1 MSLSPQQFTALEGA
15 VNRLASESVLAS
27 VGRDDGL
34 VPAYSLVGELRDLT
48 VGELDLHEPISQLL
62 VALEKALDTAQ
73 PFTEALLRQL
83 RETVEWLQ
91 PAIESAQSGA
101 PIKPFGQAAAAA
113 PVKSSATTPP
123 MAVGA
128 KHEKCD
134 VLMDLKLA
142 ENQELLVEFH
152 AEVVDHLSQIEAAL
166 LQLDQQPDNP
176 EALNSIFRSFHTI
189 KGNAGFLGLV
199 PMQTL
204 AHEVESLLD
213 LARNHKLQLSS
224 VIITEIL
231 RSRDTL
237 QALTQQVGVAL
248 ESGQAP
254 TTVIPVSH
262 LVNAVKQLAASG
274 GAAPAAPAGRANP
287 PDEPSVAKPEPVEIA
302 LPESST
308 PAVATITP
316 IEVAAPVAK
325 AAAPTAAAAAH
336 EKSAPSGQTVRVNT
350 EKLDSLM
357 DVVGELVIVQ
367 SQIME
372 SSRALGNTGSPLQRN
387 VSQLLRITKELQH
400 TAMALRMIPIKPTFQ
415 KMERLARDLARSC
428 VKKVQFSTEGEDT
441 ELDRTVVEEIADPM
455 VHMVRNA
462 MDHGLEGVEERVAAG
477 KPETGTVHLSAYHQG
492 SNIVIELRDD
502 GRGINPEKIYKKAVE
517 KGVIAPNAQLT
528 REEIF
533 ALIFAPGFSTAEKV
547 TAVSGRGVGMDVV
560 KRNIEKLRGKIEI
573 ESEVGKGSV
582 FKIKLPLTMAI
593 IDGLVVRVGSDKFI
607 LPATSV
613 QMALRPTQDSITTI
627 QGSGEVLELR
637 GRILP
642 LHRLHRRFGIPA
654 DTEKPW
660 EGIVVILE
668 HSGKQSALL
677 VDEMVSKQEVVIKS
691 LGSFMQGLPGVSGG
705 AILGD
710 GNIALILD
718 PASILQAA

>member
-1 MSLSPQQFTALEGA
+1 MFATA
-15 VNRLASESVLAS
+15 
-27 VGRDDGL
+27 GRDDGL
-34 VPAYSLVGELRDLT
+34 VPSYSLVGEIRELCA
-48 VGELDLHEPISQLL
+48 GEP
-62 VALEKALDTAQ
+62 ALGAPVNALFTALDKSLDNAQ
-73 PFTEALLRQL
+73 PFTEALLAQL
-83 RETVEWLQ
+83 RQTVEWLNAAIDCARRGDDLP
-91 PAIESAQSGA
+91 PAPADASAPA
-101 PIKPFGQAAAAA
+101 PAASSAAPAAAR
-113 PVKSSATTPP
+113 
-123 MAVGA
+123 G
-128 KHEKCD
+128 EKCD
-134 VLMDLKLA
+134 VIMDLNLA

-152 AEVVDHLSQIEAAL
+152 AEVVDHLTQIEAAL
-166 LQLDQQPDNP
+166 LELDQQPDNP

-189 KGNAGFLGLV
+189 KGNAGFLALV
-199 PMQTL
+199 PMHTL

-213 LARNHKLQLSS
+213 LARNHKLQLTS

-231 RSRDTL
+231 RSRDVL

-248 ESGQAP
+248 ETGKVPSEM
-254 TTVIPVSH
+254 IPVSH
-262 LVNAVKQLAASG
+262 LIHAVKRLAVPDGEKPAAAPVAAPAAPVVEIAVAAAAPEIAPAAPEAPAPAPVEIAS
-274 GAAPAAPAGRANP
+274 AAPAAPA
-287 PDEPSVAKPEPVEIA
+287 
-302 LPESST
+302 
-308 PAVATITP
+308 
-316 IEVAAPVAK
+316 K
-325 AAAPTAAAAAH
+325 AAGPAAVAH
-336 EKSAPSGQTVRVNT
+336 EKAASSGQTVRVNT

-372 SSRALGNTGSPLQRN
+372 SSRAIGDPGSPLQRN

-428 VKKVQFSTEGEDT
+428 VKKVQFSTDGDET
-441 ELDRTVVEEIADPM
+441 ELDRTVVEEIADPL

-462 MDHGLEGVEERVAAG
+462 MDHGLEGPEERAAAG
-477 KPETGTVHLSAYHQG
+477 KPETGSVHLSAYHQG

-517 KGVIAPNAQLT
+517 KGVIAPNTQLT
-528 REEIF
+528 REETF

-582 FKIKLPLTMAI
+582 FKVKLPLTMAI
-593 IDGLVVRVGSDKFI
+593 IDGLVVRVGQDKFI

-613 QMALRPTQDSITTI
+613 QMALRPTQESITTI
-627 QGSGEVLELR
+627 HGTGEVLDLR
-637 GRILP
+637 GRIIP

-660 EGIVVILE
+660 EGIVVIIE
-668 HSGKQSALL
+668 HSGKTSALL
-677 VDEMVSKQEVVIKS
+677 VDEMVSKQEVVIKN
-691 LGSFMQGLPGVSGG
+691 LGSLMQGLPGVAGG

>member
-1 MSLSPQQFTALEGA
+1 MPLTTQQYTALEGA
-15 VNRLASESVLAS
+15 VNRLAAESMFAT

-34 VPAYSLVGELRDLT
+34 VPSYSLVGEIR
-48 VGELDLHEPISQLL
+48 ELCAADAALL
-62 VALEKALDTAQ
+62 APVTALFTALDKSLDNAQ
-73 PFTEALLRQL
+73 PFTAATLGLLRG
-83 RETVEWLQ
+83 TVDWLNAAIDCARRGTALP
-91 PAIESAQSGA
+91 PAPGEASAPAA
-101 PIKPFGQAAAAA
+101 PAAAAA
-113 PVKSSATTPP
+113 PAASK
-123 MAVGA
+123 G
-128 KHEKCD
+128 EKCD
-134 VLMDLKLA
+134 VLMDLNLA

-152 AEVVDHLSQIEAAL
+152 AEVVDHLTQIEGAL
-166 LQLDQQPDNP
+166 LVLDQQPDNS

-189 KGNAGFLGLV
+189 KGNAGFLALV
-199 PMQTL
+199 PMHTL

-213 LARNHKLQLSS
+213 LARTHKLQLTSA
-224 VIITEIL
+224 IITEIL
-231 RSRDTL
+231 RSRDVL
-237 QALTQQVGVAL
+237 QALTQQVGIAL
-248 ESGQAP
+248 ESGKVP
-254 TTVIPVSH
+254 SEMIPVSH
-262 LVNAVKQLAASG
+262 LIQAVKRLAVPDG
-274 GAAPAAPAGRANP
+274 EKPA
-287 PDEPSVAKPEPVEIA
+287 
-302 LPESST
+302 
-308 PAVATITP
+308 
-316 IEVAAPVAK
+316 AAPVAVAPVEAVSASAPEPVVEAEPVHVESAPAQ
-325 AAAPTAAAAAH
+325 AAAPVAAAKAAGPAAVH
-336 EKSAPSGQTVRVNT
+336 EKSASSGQTVRVNT

-372 SSRALGNTGSPLQRN
+372 SSRAIGDNGSPLQRN

-428 VKKVQFSTEGEDT
+428 VKKVQFSTDGDET
-441 ELDRTVVEEIADPM
+441 ELDRTVVEEIADPL

-462 MDHGLEGVEERVAAG
+462 MDHGLEPAEERVAAG

-517 KGVIAPNAQLT
+517 KGVIAPNAVLT
-528 REEIF
+528 REETF

-582 FKIKLPLTMAI
+582 FKVKLPLTMAI
-593 IDGLVVRVGSDKFI
+593 IDGLVVRVGTDKFI

-613 QMALRPTQDSITTI
+613 QMALRPTQESITTI
-627 QGSGEVLELR
+627 HGTGEVLDLR
-637 GRILP
+637 GRIIP

-660 EGIVVILE
+660 EGIVVIIE
-668 HSGKQSALL
+668 HSGKTSALL
-677 VDEMVSKQEVVIKS
+677 VDEMVSKQEVVIKN
-691 LGSFMQGLPGVSGG
+691 LGSLMQGLPGVAGG

-718 PASILQAA
+718 PASILTAA